1 MARHVDRDRVR
12 QAKLTGAAA
21 RLRDLA
27 ITQPAAYRDLR
38 SAWPEIAERIDRL
51 IELVD
56 WDHPIPD

>member
-1 MARHVDRDRVR
+1 MARHVDRDRIR

-27 ITQPAAYRDLR
+27 ITQPSAFNNLR
-38 SAWPEIAERIDRL
+38 SSWPEIAQRIDRL

-56 WDHPIPD
+56 WDQPTND